1 MAISDAAKEIRK
13 LTATA
18 NDTART
24 PDVRLLAAR
33 KLLRDTGHSARSV
46 RVAKRVAKLFMN
58 DQNATAEQRKKAASL
73 FEFVCDQRETEE
85 DASAPESIEQP
96 FFLDAFSKKLDP
108 KPHAEQLAEKNAN
121 WNVPQYNKWLGLDLP
136 NQWIFYKYP
145 EDLIAYGV
153 PPDPRFALR
162 GHVMDTFKLFIDGVL
177 FYVEFGIGRWDWSKV
192 SNPQYLEA
200 LGGRHVNWSCCSI
213 DTIDPNGQIVKNLD
227 GNQY

>member
-85 DASAPESIEQP
+85 DANAPESIDQP
-96 FFLDAFSKKLDP
+96 VIVDKFNPPKP
-108 KPHAEQLAEKNAN
+108 PEKPHAELLIEKNIG
-121 WNVPQYNKWLGLDLP
+121 WDVPKYNQYLQIDLP
-136 NQWIFYKYP
+136 NQWIHFRYP
-145 EDLIAYGV
+145 QDLPAFGIPA
-153 PPDPRFALR
+153 DPRFVRRPGQLLETYKIIIEGA
-162 GHVMDTFKLFIDGVL
+162 V
-177 FYVEFGIGRWDWSKV
+177 FYVEFIFAWHKV
-192 SNPQYLEA
+192 SNPLYLAA
-200 LGGRHVNWSCCSI
+200 LGSRSVNRSCCSI
-213 DTIDPNGQIVKNLD
+213 DTIDANGQVVKNMD